1 MGFTFAGRRWLGAAV
16 ATTLLVVLAACGNG
30 AASDTPAAST
40 ATRDVR
46 EPVAAVGAPVIAQS
60 ETLVG
65 DTAEATSVNLVGT
78 PAVAAFGARP
88 AEGSNT
94 PTGEVA
100 MEALEDVR
108 DAGEVV
114 TSAPALMQLDA
125 DAIVA
130 AHEELLSG
138 IYERVVPGVVHIRV
152 RQRVQGTTSGRDFG
166 LPPGFDQQ
174 FPGRPSEPFSES
186 EGSGFVWSTD
196 GHVVTNQHVIENA
209 DRVTVTFADGLEL
222 DATVLGSDAGSDLAV
237 LKIDVPASGLTA
249 VELGDS
255 DKVRV
260 GQLVAAIGNPFGQ
273 EFTLTTGIVSALGRT
288 IQGNS
293 RFSIPEVIQTD
304 AAINPGNSGG
314 PLLDR
319 LGRVIAIN
327 SQIVSRSGASA
338 GVGFALPINFA
349 KRVVPVLI
357 ERNRYDY
364 SFLGLTGA
372 SLRPNLAKAM
382 ELPEGT
388 RGTLVIGLTEGGPAD
403 EAGLVAMSGT
413 RRVEGIEVPLDG
425 DVIVAIDGVA
435 VRGMSDLIIYLN
447 RSTQPGDRVSLDVVR
462 VGGESD
468 QVEVSLGTRPH
479 ETG

>member
-1 MGFTFAGRRWLGAAV
+1 MGVSFAGRRWLGAAAV
-16 ATTLLVVLAACGNG
+16 TALLVILAACGNG
-30 AASDTPAAST
+30 ATADTSAAST
-40 ATRDVR
+40 ASQDVR
-46 EPVAAVGAPVIAQS
+46 EPVPAA
-60 ETLVG
+60 VG
-65 DTAEATSVNLVGT
+65 DTAEATSVSVAGNS
-78 PAVAAFGARP
+78 AVATVGARP
-88 AEGSNT
+88 VENSSA
-94 PTGEVA
+94 PAGEVA
-100 MEALEDVR
+100 IAKSEDVQGLK
-108 DAGEVV
+108 DAEV
-114 TSAPALMQLDA
+114 SAPALVQLDA
-125 DAIVA
+125 NAIVA
-130 AHEELLSG
+130 ANEEVLSG

-152 RQRVQGTTSGRDFG
+152 RQRVQSPTSGRDFG

-174 FPGRPSEPFSES
+174 FPGRPSEPFSEG
-186 EGSGFVWSTD
+186 EGSGFVWSAD
-196 GHVVTNQHVIENA
+196 GYIVTNQHVIENA

-222 DATVLGSDAGSDLAV
+222 DATVLGSDADSDLAV
-237 LKIDVPASGLTA
+237 LKVDVPASGLTA

-293 RFSIPEVIQTD
+293 RFSIPQVIQTD

-319 LGRVIAIN
+319 LGRVVAIN

-357 ERNRYDY
+357 ERGRYDY
-364 SFLGLTGA
+364 SFLGMTGA
-372 SLRPNLAKAM
+372 SLDRNLAKAM
-382 ELPEGT
+382 ELPDGT
-388 RGTLVIGLTEGGPAD
+388 RGALVIGLAEGGPAD
-403 EAGLVAMSGT
+403 VAGLVAVSGT
-413 RRVEGIEVPLDG
+413 REVEGIEVPLDG

-435 VRGMSDLIIYLN
+435 VRDMSDLIIYLN

-462 VGGESD
+462 IGGESD
-468 QVEVSLGTRPH
+468 QVEVNLGTRPH

>member
-1 MGFTFAGRRWLGAAV
+1 MGVSFAGRRWLGAAAV
-16 ATTLLVVLAACGNG
+16 TALLVILAACGDG
-30 AASDTPAAST
+30 AAADTSSASS
-40 ATRDVR
+40 ATQDA
-46 EPVAAVGAPVIAQS
+46 EAPTVAAVGVPTTKGPNTPDAKVASAVDEVVRDVQRAAVS
-60 ETLVG
+60 
-65 DTAEATSVNLVGT
+65 T
-78 PAVAAFGARP
+78 PAV
-88 AEGSNT
+88 E
-94 PTGEVA
+94 
-100 MEALEDVR
+100 
-108 DAGEVV
+108 
-114 TSAPALMQLDA
+114 QLDA

-130 AHEELLSG
+130 AHEEVLAG

-152 RQRVQGTTSGRDFG
+152 RQRIQGPASGQDFG
-166 LPPGFDQQ
+166 SPPGFEQR
-174 FPGRPSEPFSES
+174 PGIPGLPLEPFRQG

-196 GHVVTNQHVIENA
+196 GYVVTNQHVIENA

-222 DATVLGSDAGSDLAV
+222 DAKILGSDADSDLAV
-237 LKIDVPASGLTA
+237 LKVDVPASGLTA

-293 RFSIPEVIQTD
+293 RFSIPQVIQTD

-319 LGRVIAIN
+319 LGRVIGIN
-327 SQIVSRSGASA
+327 SQIASRSGASA

-349 KRVVPVLI
+349 KRVIPVLI
-357 ERNRYDY
+357 EQGRYEY
-364 SFLGLTGA
+364 SFLGMTGA
-372 SLRPNLAKAM
+372 SLRPDLAKAM

-388 RGTLVIGLTEGGPAD
+388 RGALVIGLTEGGPAD
-403 EAGLVAMSGT
+403 QAGLMAVTDT
-413 RRVEGIEVPLDG
+413 REIEGINVPVDG

-435 VRGMSDLIIYLN
+435 VRDMSDLITYLN

-462 VGGESD
+462 IGGEID
-468 QVEVSLGTRPH
+468 QIEVSLGTRPH
-479 ETG
+479 GTG